1 MRRVIYFLSILVAL
15 LAAAPAK
22 AATTRANYWP
32 IRQFLA
38 ADSVIAK
45 YYGQFMNYYGGN
57 YPSGAAA
64 FSSFCKLLRTSDLL
78 ADRLNMIGIPAHDV
92 HTILRDLEKARFSA
106 SETAKARENIMA
118 IDLALETIEGSI
130 TQNHRAEF
138 RREVLAEIPPLTS
151 TG

>member
-1 MRRVIYFLSILVAL
+1 MAVL
-15 LAAAPAK
+15 LAAAQAE
-22 AATTRANYWP
+22 ATTTRTNYWP

-57 YPSGAAA
+57 YQNGTAA
-64 FSSFCKLLRTSDLL
+64 FSAFCKLLRTSDLL
-78 ADRLNMIGIPAHDV
+78 SDRFNMIGIPVHDV
-92 HTILRDLEKARFSA
+92 HAILKDLEMARFSPT
-106 SETAKARENIMA
+106 ETAKARQNILA

-138 RREVLAEIPPLTS
+138 RREVLAEIPPITS